1 MSQIIF
7 KCKDSDNDEVVIEA
21 YELDLYI
28 YMTIQSLQKV
38 TTHDVIIAIHPLVL
52 DFLIASDFNHVD
64 IEHVDGDTK
73 FHIYGKDVII
83 TKDCMLKILV
93 DPIDQPFNDM
103 EVKI

>member
-1 MSQIIF
+1 MSRIVF
-7 KCKDSDNDEVVIEA
+7 KCKDSDNDEVVIED
-21 YELDLYI
+21 YELDVYI
-28 YMTIQSLQKV
+28 YMTIQ
-38 TTHDVIIAIHPLVL
+38 VIIAIHPLVL

-73 FHIYGKDVII
+73 FRIYGKDVII